1 MSISN
6 KIRGLK
12 EIWGFDNHW
21 YLVLTRFLFPNETVN
36 IYRYNGLEILIDHS
50 AGDANG
56 AREVLTSDMYRQ
68 YLPLMR
74 LPAAANVFD
83 LGANN
88 GGFPLLLKSQG
99 IQIKKNVSVEL
110 NPNTFS
116 RLKFNLE
123 RNFDDEAIALNAG
136 VCGTSREIEI
146 KLGTGSVADSIYQD
160 SSENKSQSFI
170 IQGKT
175 FDAIYEE
182 YFGREN
188 VDVCKIDIEG
198 AEFEMFADGTCEKL
212 RNCQYLIMEIHHEK
226 NRRRELIQEK
236 LKELGFEEFNAEEKL
251 DETNYVHF
259 FENKNFQNKP
269 D

>member
-21 YLVLTRFLFPNETVN
+21 YLALTRFLFPNETVN

-68 YLPLMR
+68 YLPLMK
-74 LPAAANVFD
+74 LTENVNVFD

-99 IQIKKNVSVEL
+99 VQIKKNVSVEL

-123 RNFDDEAIALNAG
+123 RNFDAQAIALNAG
-136 VCGTSREIEI
+136 VCGTPREIEI
-146 KLGTGSVADSIYQD
+146 KLGIGSVADSIYEN
-160 SSENKSQSFI
+160 SPENKSHSFI

-175 FDAIYEE
+175 FDEIYRE
-182 YFGREN
+182 YFGQEN
-188 VDVCKIDIEG
+188 VDVCKMDIEG
-198 AEFEMFADGTCEKL
+198 AEFEVFNNGTCEKL
-212 RNCQYLIMEIHHEK
+212 KNCRYLLMEIHHDK
-226 NRRRELIQEK
+226 NKRRELIQKE
-236 LKELGFEEFNAEEKL
+236 LKEMGFEEFDAETKIGEI
-251 DETNYVHF
+251 NYVHF
-259 FENKNFQNKP
+259 FENKRLSK
-269 D
+269 